1 MNAENSE
8 SMLELSR
15 RVAKVLWIGAAAS
28 MVLIL
33 IGIIALLGNASANV
47 RVTLPLDKLPSGLAE
62 VEPAAFI
69 TLGILVMIV
78 TPIARVFILVE
89 GFIARKEGTY
99 VLIGSVVLAVLLI
112 SIMIGGL

>member
-1 MNAENSE
+1 VNAENSE
-8 SMLELSR
+8 SLPELSR
-15 RVAKVLWIGAAAS
+15 RVAKVLRTGAAVS
-28 MVLIL
+28 VVLIL
-33 IGIIALLGNASANV
+33 IGVITLLGDSSAGV
-47 RVTLPLDKLPSGLAE
+47 QITLPLDKLPSGLAE

-99 VLIGSVVLAVLLI
+99 VLIGSVVLAVLLM
-112 SIMIGGL
+112 SIIIGGL